1 MKPEGRKAG
10 RPPQDA
16 SHRLARAHRILDTAA
31 DLVLRWGYDKTTVE
45 DIARRTGVAK
55 GTIYLHWKTRE
66 ELFAALVRR
75 ERVEMI
81 TEVRR
86 RLGDGPATLRD
97 LLRSL
102 ASEVL
107 GRPLMRASILGDS
120 EVLGRLTRQKRDGTA
135 GAELGGDFQ
144 AYLGTLRE
152 HGALR
157 SDLSPAEHVTM
168 LVSVL
173 YGFLLVSPMMP
184 GGYRPSDERLA
195 ELIADAGGSAT
206 ETAGPLPAGVTRVVT
221 RATLEYVDATVE
233 AARRKLRVSLG
244 LEENGESGENR
255 ASGESGESGKFEKP
269 EKFEENTR

>member
-1 MKPEGRKAG
+1 MKPESRESRKAG

-45 DIARRTGVAK
+45 DIARRAGVAK

-66 ELFAALVRR
+66 ELFAALLRR
-75 ERVEMI
+75 ERVEML

-86 RLGDGPATLRD
+86 RLGDGRATLRD
-97 LLRSL
+97 LLGAL

-120 EVLGRLTRQKRDGTA
+120 EVLGRLTRQKRDGAA

-144 AYLGTLRE
+144 TYLGTLRG

-157 SDLSPAEHVTM
+157 SDLSPAEHVTV

-184 GGYRPSDERLA
+184 SGYRPADERLA

-206 ETAGPLPAGVTRVVT
+206 EAAAPVPADVTRAVT
-221 RATLEYVDATVE
+221 AATLEYVDAATE
-233 AARRKLRVSLG
+233 AARRKLRASLG
-244 LEENGESGENR
+244 IEAPE
-255 ASGESGESGKFEKP
+255 ASG
-269 EKFEENTR
+269 

>member
-1 MKPEGRKAG
+1 MRPETRKAG
-10 RPPQDA
+10 RPPRDA
-16 SHRLARAHRILDTAA
+16 SHRLARAHRILDTTA

-75 ERVEMI
+75 ERVEMV

-107 GRPLMRASILGDS
+107 GRPLMRASVLGDS
-120 EVLGRLTRQKRDGTA
+120 EVLGRLTRQKRDGAA

-144 AYLGTLRE
+144 TYLGTLRS

-173 YGFLLVSPMMP
+173 YGFLLVSPRMP
-184 GGYRPSDERLA
+184 AGYRPPDERLA

-206 ETAGPLPAGVTRVVT
+206 EVAGPLPPDVTRAVT
-221 RATLEYVDATVE
+221 RATLEYVDAIVE
-233 AARRKLRVSLG
+233 AAQRKLRVSLG
-244 LEENGESGENR
+244 
-255 ASGESGESGKFEKP
+255 
-269 EKFEENTR
+269 FEENEKPGETGEPEESEEPKENVR